1 MDESALHIK
10 EEPCEIGQSEFLV
23 EEQETVAKEENVSE
37 DWGAEAF
44 AGEETEDYPQDK
56 DSCGFICP
64 ECGKTFE
71 SQFLLSV
78 HEATHV
84 RESHVCPACGQ
95 TFVQR
100 SSLVR
105 HQTLYCA
112 GNCQL
117 STSSSSPALSVPSS
131 YRCGVCHMVLPGPN
145 ELRRHL
151 VSHKGA
157 RRYTCKE
164 CNRTFSCNYFLVHHQ
179 KTHSREHPFVCPQC
193 NKSFSC
199 SSVLY
204 RHQRLHMGVQPYKC
218 ELCVKRFSQKSS
230 LITHMRTHTGERPYS
245 CQLCGKSFSTNS
257 ALIRHQQRHQQ
268 GKLHTPLENQE
279 NEANDKDGKWKLPK
293 ILLRKAA
300 DGFSFTAVGDR
311 KWVEQQM
318 DCGRIQGKLVM
329 EMHIDDEK
337 VDIKKDYDEVPGG
350 ECRFLTRSPV
360 KVENSE
366 GHSTGSPQHS
376 SEAPM
381 PQRTHPRDRPF
392 ICRGCGKSFGHQSSL
407 IRHRRSHC
415 SRKQM
420 KCMSADVSGSLDQS
434 LYKCGVC
441 SAAFTDRA
449 QLKRHLSSHSGEL
462 LYWCKDCGRR
472 FNSNYFLVRH
482 QRIHTGDKPFQCQV
496 CQRAFSQ
503 KTTLVIHLR
512 SHTGERPYLCQVCGK
527 GFCSRSAL
535 VRHHHSEKDK
545 ERGGQ
550 QKKLKASRRRKEV
563 QKPRGGAKQKKLS
576 SVDKESMRKVV
587 IHDEDFEIIHTPA
600 PKGSGRS
607 SVACPDCGK
616 TFKSQTHLT
625 IHSRMHTGERPFS
638 CACGKSFGH
647 RSTLIRHRNF
657 HCNVKSDMVIP
668 THAATPTQ
676 RIYKC
681 GICHSNFPST
691 GELKKHLGSHTGEQ
705 RYTCTDCGRTFNG
718 NFYLVRHQRTHTGE
732 RPFVCHRCNK
742 SFKCSSVLYRHQRT
756 HYGEMPFK
764 CEACGKGFSQKT
776 SLIIHQRTHTGE
788 RPYLCHICDRSFCS
802 SAALSRHVQSH
813 LFDGITSVQSVVE
826 QHPEEAD
833 FTNGSVGEEAGE
845 AGEEAGEA
853 GEVGDPSKDEDFWE
867 GSDQS
872 LDSLKDK
879 GSETDFHNGAE
890 GSWTDPAPEIE
901 KSNEDLQIIEV
912 PENEAGGFICPEC
925 GKFFN
930 SQSLLRQHQRVH
942 SAAPSHFMCPHC
954 GKAFIQSSSLERH
967 MSSYCKLRPVLGP
980 REAIKVIPAV
990 QPMNKCGICDVT
1002 FPSRNELRKHLAGH
1016 TGNEPYTCKDCGRT
1030 FSCNY
1035 FLVRHQRAH
1044 TGERPFICP
1053 QCNKSFRCSSV
1064 LYRHQRSHSGELPFK
1079 CEVCD
1084 KGFGQKSTLII
1095 HLRTHTGERPYPCP
1109 HCGRCFCSSSA
1120 LARHEQTHKKNID
1133 VKNLA

>member
-1 MDESALHIK
+1 MCLSMFSAQ
-10 EEPCEIGQSEFLV
+10 GNR
-23 EEQETVAKEENVSE
+23 EN
-37 DWGAEAF
+37 G
-44 AGEETEDYPQDK
+44 
-56 DSCGFICP
+56 
-64 ECGKTFE
+64 
-71 SQFLLSV
+71 
-78 HEATHV
+78 
-84 RESHVCPACGQ
+84 
-95 TFVQR
+95 
-100 SSLVR
+100 
-105 HQTLYCA
+105 
-112 GNCQL
+112 
-117 STSSSSPALSVPSS
+117 
-131 YRCGVCHMVLPGPN
+131 
-145 ELRRHL
+145 
-151 VSHKGA
+151 
-157 RRYTCKE
+157 
-164 CNRTFSCNYFLVHHQ
+164 
-179 KTHSREHPFVCPQC
+179 
-193 NKSFSC
+193 
-199 SSVLY
+199 
-204 RHQRLHMGVQPYKC
+204 
-218 ELCVKRFSQKSS
+218 
-230 LITHMRTHTGERPYS
+230 
-245 CQLCGKSFSTNS
+245 
-257 ALIRHQQRHQQ
+257 
-268 GKLHTPLENQE
+268 
-279 NEANDKDGKWKLPK
+279 ANDDTVKWKLPK

-329 EMHIDDEK
+329 EMHIDHEK
-337 VDIKKDYDEVPGG
+337 LDIKKDYDEVPGG
-350 ECRFLTRSPV
+350 EGALLAQSPV
-360 KVENSE
+360 KLENIL
-366 GHSTGSPQHS
+366 GHGTGSSRQR
-376 SEAPM
+376 SEATDSGDGGRSGAKRFPM
-381 PQRTHPRDRPF
+381 HQRTRAGERPF

-407 IRHRRSHC
+407 VRHRRSHC
-415 SRKQM
+415 SRGFVAGN
-420 KCMSADVSGSLDQS
+420 MSGGLAQPV
-434 LYKCGVC
+434 YKCGVC
-441 SAAFTDRA
+441 SAAFPDTA
-449 QLKRHLSSHSGEL
+449 QLKRHLSSHSGERR
-462 LYWCKDCGRR
+462 YWCKDCGRR

-545 ERGGQ
+545 ERGGHQ
-550 QKKLKASRRRKEV
+550 SKSKASQNKRKAPPR
-563 QKPRGGAKQKKLS
+563 PRGGTAAKRKKPS
-576 SVDKESMRKVV
+576 IVDEANMRKVV

-600 PKGSGRS
+600 PKGSGRTY
-607 SVACPDCGK
+607 VACPDCGK

-657 HCNVKSDMVIP
+657 HCDVKSDMVIP
-668 THAATPTQ
+668 THAATPAQ

-705 RYTCTDCGRTFNG
+705 RYTCADCGRTFNG

-764 CEACGKGFSQKT
+764 CEVCDKGFSQKT
-776 SLIIHQRTHTGE
+776 SLIIHQRTHTGD

-802 SAALSRHVQSH
+802 SSALSRHEQSH
-813 LFDGITSVQSVVE
+813 IYDGITSVQSVLE
-826 QHPEEAD
+826 QQPEEAD
-833 FTNGSVGEEAGE
+833 FANGSIGEEASE
-845 AGEEAGEA
+845 AGEFRDASKGGE
-853 GEVGDPSKDEDFWE
+853 FWE

-879 GSETDFHNGAE
+879 SGEADFHNGAE
-890 GSWTDPAPEIE
+890 GGWEDPDPAPPLPLE
-901 KSNEDLQIIEV
+901 KSDDDLQIIEV
-912 PENEAGGFICPEC
+912 ENEEGGFICPEC

-930 SQSLLRQHQRVH
+930 SQSLLQRHQKVH
-942 SAAPSHFMCPHC
+942 AAPNHFICPYC
-954 GKAFIQSSSLERH
+954 GKAFSQSSSLERH
-967 MSSYCKLRPVLGP
+967 QSSYCKLRPVVAP
-980 REAIKVIPAV
+980 NSAIKVIPAV
-990 QPMNKCGICDVT
+990 QPLNKCGICDVA
-1002 FPSRNELRKHLAGH
+1002 FPNRNELRKHLASH
-1016 TGNEPYTCKDCGRT
+1016 TGNEPYMCKDCGRT

-1044 TGERPFICP
+1044 TGERPFVCP
-1053 QCNKSFRCSSV
+1053 ECNKSFRCSSV

-1109 HCGRCFCSSSA
+1109 ACGRCFCSSSA
-1120 LARHEQTHKKNID
+1120 LARHEQTHKKQNPDIKD
-1133 VKNLA
+1133 LAWKDGTS